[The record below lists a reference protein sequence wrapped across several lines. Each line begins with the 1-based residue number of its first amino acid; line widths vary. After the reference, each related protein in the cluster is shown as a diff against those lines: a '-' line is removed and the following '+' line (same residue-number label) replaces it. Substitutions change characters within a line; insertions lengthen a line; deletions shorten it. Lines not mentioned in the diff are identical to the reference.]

1 MVELIITLIIT
12 IPIAIIWV
20 RGIDNFEK
28 YKRENPDFDPNQG
41 WLDWD
46 KKQENEK
53 TNFKLKFF
61 YS

>member
-53 TNFKLKFF
+53 TN
-61 YS
+61 